1 MTSSLFIAMALFS
14 WAMDPAPGPS
24 VPFWWTAY
32 PEADNT
38 LLVNPAGSSWLIG
51 SRLRL
56 GAVFSDSTFEHF
68 DRFTLEDKSGGLT
81 GWWEDDQS
89 LRRFTTSGSYQLGN
103 SFSAG
108 MGFTWYDPTIKNH
121 PQEGEKFFT
130 FGLNLR
136 PDDHIGLGATART
149 STGDIDGCYI
159 AGLAIRPM
167 GDETVTLTG
176 DYRFESG
183 IIDSRWSAGAE
194 VRAIDGLTFR
204 GAYSE
209 NDLFSAGI
217 QFDFGKAGISVG
229 AEIHEDNYLG
239 STAELILN
247 EYPQPSIIQPLPEF
261 LSYSTD
267 NGNELPSRSFLGP
280 RNPSFTAQM
289 AALARGANDSRV
301 KGLLVDFSDYSLSG
315 AQAEELRDIMTDY
328 RATGKPVY
336 AYMEYAGN
344 GSYYTATAARAIC
357 MHKAGQVSI
366 SGFSGYTFFLREF
379 LDKLGVYPDL
389 MHIGK
394 FKSASDMLT
403 EYEISEPQVEA
414 TTALLETFKSE
425 LVRGISEGRGLEP
438 AQMSVLFSQSPFAG
452 QSMVRMGLVDTLL
465 YRDQFEEFVE
475 DELGYS
481 VETMSPCF
489 YASLPEESSNW
500 GSEPRVA
507 VVVADGNIMRGESGS
522 SLLGRTMGSE
532 TVIAMLEQAANT
544 RGVQAI
550 VLRINSGG
558 GEAMASADMHHAVE
572 NIRERMPV
580 VVSMGSVAASGG
592 YYMACGADAIFADK
606 MTVTGS
612 IGIITGKFVF
622 GDLLE
627 RIGINVEKVE
637 IHPSGNAG
645 NPFEPYT
652 EEQHERRFDAMR
664 EGYNLFVTTVARG
677 RDMSFDEIDAIG
689 QGRVWSGADAIEIGL
704 IDYTGGVI
712 DAIAHAA
719 MLAEID
725 DHNPEIVIF
734 PRLSGFGSIDL
745 MPGLSASVS
754 ETVKELADHPFLS
767 SERPLYLA
775 PVTIVE

>member
-1 MTSSLFIAMALFS
+1 MAGSLLIAMAIFS

-24 VPFWWTAY
+24 VPFWWAAY
-32 PEADNT
+32 PEAGNSI
-38 LLVNPAGSSWLIG
+38 LVNPAGSSWLTG
-51 SRLRL
+51 SKLRF
-56 GAVFSDSTFEHF
+56 GAIFSDSTFEHF
-68 DRFTLEDKSGGLT
+68 DRFTLEDKAGGLA

-89 LRRFTTSGSYQLGN
+89 LRRFTTSGAYQFGS

-108 MGFTWYDPTIKNH
+108 LGYTWYDPTIKEH
-121 PQEGEKFFT
+121 PQTGEKFFT
-130 FGLNLR
+130 LGLNWR

-159 AGLAIRPM
+159 AGVAFRPH
-167 GDETVTLTG
+167 GDQRITLTG

-183 IIDSRWSAGAE
+183 MIDSRWSAGVE
-194 VRAIDGLTFR
+194 IRAVDGLTFR
-204 GAYSE
+204 GSYGQNE
-209 NDLFSAGI
+209 MITAGI
-217 QFDFGKAGISVG
+217 QFDLGKASVAAG
-229 AEIHEDNYLG
+229 SDIHDGSYLG
-239 STAELILN
+239 TTTELILN
-247 EYPQPSIIQPLPEF
+247 EYPQPSFIQPLPDF
-261 LSYSTD
+261 LSYSTG
-267 NGNELPSRSFLGP
+267 NGDELPARSFLGP
-280 RNPSFTAQM
+280 RIPSFTTQM
-289 AALARGANDSRV
+289 AAIARGASDSRI
-301 KGLLVDFSDYSLSG
+301 KGLLVDFSDYSLSA
-315 AQAEELRDIMTDY
+315 AQAEELRAIMVSY
-328 RATGKPVY
+328 RSSGKPVY
-336 AYMEYAGN
+336 AYMEYTGN
-344 GSYYTATAARAIC
+344 SSYYTATAARAIC

-379 LDKLGVYPDL
+379 LDNLGVYPDL
-389 MHIGK
+389 MHIGA

-403 EYEISEPQVEA
+403 EYEISDSQREA

-438 AQMSVLFSQSPFAG
+438 AQMSILFSQSPFAG
-452 QSMVRMGLVDTLL
+452 DSRVRMGLVDTLL

-475 DELGYS
+475 EELGYS
-481 VETMSPCF
+481 VETMSPSF
-489 YASLPEESSNW
+489 YTRLPEESSNW
-500 GSEPRVA
+500 GFEPKIA

-532 TVIAMLEQAANT
+532 TVIAMLEQAAAT
-544 RGVQAI
+544 DGVKAI

-558 GEAMASADMHHAVE
+558 GEAMASDDMYHAVE
-572 NIRERMPV
+572 NIREEMPV

-592 YYMACGADAIFADK
+592 YYMACGADAIFADR

-612 IGIITGKFVF
+612 IGIISGKFVF

-637 IHPSGNAG
+637 IEPSGNPD

-664 EGYNLFVTTVARG
+664 EGYNLFVSTVAKGRG
-677 RDMSFDEIDAIG
+677 MTFDEIDSIG

-704 IDYTGGVI
+704 IDYNGGVV

-719 MLAEID
+719 MLADID
-725 DHNPEIVIF
+725 NTNPEIVIY
-734 PRLSGFGSIDL
+734 PRLTGFGTISL
-745 MPGLSASVS
+745 LPGLSVLG
-754 ETVKELADHPFLS
+754 EVKEIAEHPFLN

-775 PVTIVE
+775 PVTIVK